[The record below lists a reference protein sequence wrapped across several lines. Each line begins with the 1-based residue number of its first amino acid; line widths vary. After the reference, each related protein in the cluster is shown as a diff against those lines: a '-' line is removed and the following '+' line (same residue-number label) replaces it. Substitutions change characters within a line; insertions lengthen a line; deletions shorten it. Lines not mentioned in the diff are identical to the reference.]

1 MKSFRELCKDIRL
14 DLALD
19 VEDILREAWKNS
31 GESFEHH
38 PRFLSE
44 IYIDETCRY
53 LGLPENVRNTLF
65 AAAERILLKEDFTRL
80 MWHFHYLAVQNHQ
93 FFAEKSKLFPTLP
106 ELGDDS
112 HFFYI
117 LLTLSGVG
125 YFGRAEDTKNIS
137 RAELQP
143 GYDDFVKDVSIA
155 SFPTALVG
163 WYQNIFAGE
172 TFKLRENLYLRV
184 SINPLDVDKAV
195 HVARSFGGSEEN
207 LTEIKK
213 YIASEFDELGDNRIL
228 YLLENREEIFGVA
241 QLVLNTADFDQELA
255 NGKDIAHIHAL
266 QIAKNKHRQG
276 LGTLLMQVLEKEA
289 RKLGKTKLTLGVDE
303 DNPKALELYKKLN
316 YGFLKEAPGR
326 NPGVKLFYLQ
336 KDLAGS

>member
-1 MKSFRELCKDIRL
+1 MKSFRDLCKHIRL

-19 VEDILREAWKNS
+19 VEDVLREAWESS
-31 GESFEHH
+31 GETFAR
-38 PRFLSE
+38 PLRFLSE

-53 LGLPENVRNTLF
+53 LGIPEEIRDLLY
-65 AAAERILLKEDFTRL
+65 AAAERISLNEDYTRL
-80 MWHFHYLAVQNHQ
+80 MWHFHYLIVQNHQ
-93 FFAEKSKLFPTLP
+93 FFAVKSKLLP
-106 ELGDDS
+106 ELEGLGEES
-112 HFFYI
+112 RLFYI

-143 GYDDFVKDVSIA
+143 GFNELVKDISAA
-155 SFPTALVG
+155 SFPPALVG
-163 WYQNIFAGE
+163 WYQDIFAGE
-172 TFKLRENLYLRV
+172 MFKLRENLYLRV

-195 HVARSFGGSEEN
+195 NVARSFGGSERD
-207 LTEIKK
+207 LADIRK
-213 YIASEFDELGDNRIL
+213 YIEAEFDELGGNRIL
-228 YLLENREEIFGVA
+228 YLLENREEILGVA

-316 YGFLKEAPGR
+316 YGLLKEAPGR